1 MVRILGALVGIFFT
15 VVLVL
20 SFFWG
25 VVAVVPVVGEYK
37 ALVAPTVEHE
47 FHKHPEAVAWSFDG
61 PFGKYDKKQLQRGF
75 QVYTEVCSACHS
87 LKHVAFRDLKDLGY
101 NDAEVKAIAK
111 NWKSKVSEKNP
122 VTGDV
127 TERAPTP
134 ADLIPVVYYAGSG
147 TPPDLSLIAKA
158 RHGGAD
164 YVHALLTG
172 YKEQAGYKNEEGKE
186 LLKEFPDA
194 KTPSGLYFNP
204 YFANLNLAMPP
215 PLVSDGQVTYGEGNP
230 KPTVDQMS
238 QDVSAFL
245 AWAAEPKMEAR
256 KATGF
261 AVVIFLLFGAVLA
274 FLSYKSIW
282 SDKEH

>member
-1 MVRILGALVGIFFT
+1 MVRILGGLVGIFFT
-15 VVLVL
+15 GWLLVTFL
-20 SFFWG
+20 VGAYNYVS
-25 VVAVVPVVGEYK
+25 APPVQ
-37 ALVAPTVEHE
+37 TVEAAFHE
-47 FHKHPEAVAWSFDG
+47 HPHAISWSFNG
-61 PFGKYDKKQLQRGF
+61 PFGKYDKAQLQRGF
-75 QVYTEVCSACHS
+75 QVYSEVCSACHS

-101 NDAEVKAIAK
+101 EDAEVKAIAK

-134 ADLIPVVYYAGSG
+134 ADFIPVVYYAGQG

-164 YVHALLTG
+164 YIHSLLTG
-172 YKEQAGYKNEEGKE
+172 YREQPAE
-186 LLKEFPDA
+186 LLKKFPDA
-194 KTPSGLYFNP
+194 KTPSGLYYNP

-215 PLVSDGQVTYGEGNP
+215 PLASEGQVTYGEGNP

-245 AWAAEPKMEAR
+245 TWAAEPKMEAR

-261 AVVIFLLFGAVLA
+261 AVVIFLLFASVLA
-274 FLSYKSIW
+274 YLSYKSIW
-282 SDKEH
+282 AGKEH

>member
-1 MVRILGALVGIFFT
+1 MVRIFGALVGIFFSGWL
-15 VVLVL
+15 LV
-20 SFFWG
+20 SFM
-25 VVAVVPVVGEYK
+25 VGAYNQ
-37 ALVAPTVEHE
+37 VTAPPAETVEAE
-47 FHKHPEAVAWSFDG
+47 FHKHPEAVAWSFNG
-61 PFGKYDKKQLQRGF
+61 PFGKYDKAQLQRGF
-75 QVYTEVCSACHS
+75 QVYSEVCSACHS

-101 NDAEVKAIAK
+101 EDAEVKAIAK

-134 ADLIPVVYYAGSG
+134 ADLIPVVYYAGQG

-164 YVHALLTG
+164 YIHALLTG
-172 YKEQAGYKNEEGKE
+172 YKEQAGYKNEKGQE
-186 LLKEFPDA
+186 LLKAFPDA
-194 KTPSGLYFNP
+194 KTPDGLYFNP

-215 PLVSDGQVTYGEGNP
+215 PLASEGQVTYGEGNP
-230 KPTVDQMS
+230 KPTVEQMS
-238 QDVSAFL
+238 RDVSAFL

-274 FLSYKSIW
+274 YLSYKSIW
-282 SDKEH
+282 SGKQH